1 MDRREGADASRDEG
15 LMAAAAAGDEAA
27 LAGLYDRHAATMLG
41 VALRILKTRQDA
53 EDLVHDVFVEAWQRA
68 ADFDATRGSVRS
80 WLLVRVRS
88 RAVDRLRS
96 LDAARRRGLIS
107 VVSEHGDGEPSVA
120 PIWDG
125 LDRAR
130 AKTALDALPE
140 AQRQLVELAY
150 FEGMTC
156 SEMAAHCAIPIGT
169 VKSRLSAAMA
179 KLRQGFAEPTE
190 SRRAER

>member
-1 MDRREGADASRDEG
+1 MDQVEGSEGSRDEG
-15 LMAAAAAGDEAA
+15 LIAAAAVGDEAA
-27 LAGLYDRHAATMLG
+27 LAGLYDRHAAAMLG

-68 ADFDATRGSVRS
+68 ADFDAGRGSVRS

-96 LDAARRRGLIS
+96 LEAARRRGLMVIA
-107 VVSEHGDGEPSVA
+107 EHGGQEPATA
-120 PIWDG
+120 PVWDG

-130 AKTALDALPE
+130 AKRALDALPE
-140 AQRQLVELAY
+140 PQRALVELAY

-156 SEMAAHCAIPIGT
+156 SEMAAHCGIPIGT
-169 VKSRLSAAMA
+169 VKSRLAAAMG
-179 KLRQGFAEPTE
+179 KLRQGFAEPSE